1 MRRLAQHAIVGVGFS
16 ALVATVAVAGLG
28 SPSGETSAI
37 AVPAPVSAISA
48 PASAAAVDQLA
59 AERAAAKARANRAV
73 ARAQLVAAKQ
83 AMKRAKSLGLET
95 KAIAEQQ
102 AKIKAE
108 LAAAA
113 KKAAEEKA
121 ALERAIKNRGYEP
134 GVTDP
139 KEIARQIL
147 KNKYGYGSGQFR
159 LLQQHHHAREQVGA
173 ERDKSKL
180 WRVRHPAGS
189 AWLEDGDDRQRLADQ
204 PGDPDHLGY
213 RVHEGSLRQSLC
225 SVGLQVIP
233 RLVLRRQRLRQ
244 NLSTTSRCRDSDNSP
259 DAEPLD
265 GPASHSENVQS
276 RIELLFGQ
284 RAVGDVPVLDHDL
297 ADGLFL
303 FECLL
308 GHGSGILVADVAIQ
322 RRDD

>member
-1 MRRLAQHAIVGVGFS
+1 VRRLAQHAIVGVGFS

-48 PASAAAVDQLA
+48 PAPAAGADLLG

-83 AMKRAKSLGLET
+83 ATKRAKSLGLET

-121 ALERAIKNRGYEP
+121 ALERAIKNRGYEQ

-147 KNKYGYGSGQFR
+147 KNKYGYGSGQFDCFNNIIM
-159 LLQQHHHAREQVGA
+159 RESKWDLNATNPSSGA
-173 ERDKSKL
+173 YGIPQALPGSKMATIASD
-180 WRVRHPAGS
+180 WRTNPATQIIWGIEYMKDRYGSPCS
-189 AWLEDGDDRQRLADQ
+189 AWGFK
-204 PGDPDHLGY
+204 
-213 RVHEGSLRQSLC
+213 
-225 SVGLQVIP
+225 
-233 RLVLRRQRLRQ
+233 
-244 NLSTTSRCRDSDNSP
+244 
-259 DAEPLD
+259 
-265 GPASHSENVQS
+265 ASH
-276 RIELLFGQ
+276 GWY
-284 RAVGDVPVLDHDL
+284 
-297 ADGLFL
+297 
-303 FECLL
+303 
-308 GHGSGILVADVAIQ
+308 
-322 RRDD
+322 

>member
-48 PASAAAVDQLA
+48 PAPAAGADLLA
-59 AERAAAKARANRAV
+59 GERAAAKARANRAV

-83 AMKRAKSLGLET
+83 ATKRAKSLGLET

-102 AKIKAE
+102 AKITAE

-147 KNKYGYGSGQFR
+147 KNKYGYGSGQFDCFNNIIM
-159 LLQQHHHAREQVGA
+159 RESKWDVNATNSSSGA
-173 ERDKSKL
+173 YGIPQALPGSKMATIASD
-180 WRVRHPAGS
+180 WRTNPATQIIWGIEYMKDRYGSPCS
-189 AWLEDGDDRQRLADQ
+189 AWGFK
-204 PGDPDHLGY
+204 
-213 RVHEGSLRQSLC
+213 
-225 SVGLQVIP
+225 
-233 RLVLRRQRLRQ
+233 
-244 NLSTTSRCRDSDNSP
+244 
-259 DAEPLD
+259 
-265 GPASHSENVQS
+265 ASH
-276 RIELLFGQ
+276 GWY
-284 RAVGDVPVLDHDL
+284 
-297 ADGLFL
+297 
-303 FECLL
+303 
-308 GHGSGILVADVAIQ
+308 
-322 RRDD
+322 

>member
-37 AVPAPVSAISA
+37 AVPAPVSAISGPA
-48 PASAAAVDQLA
+48 PAAGADLLA

-73 ARAQLVAAKQ
+73 ARAQLVTAKQ
-83 AMKRAKSLGLET
+83 ATKRAKSLGLET

-147 KNKYGYGSGQFR
+147 KNKYGYGSGQFDCFNNIIM
-159 LLQQHHHAREQVGA
+159 RESKWDLNATNPSSGA
-173 ERDKSKL
+173 YGIPQALPGSKMATIASD
-180 WRVRHPAGS
+180 WRTNPATQIIWGIGYMKDRYGSPCS
-189 AWLEDGDDRQRLADQ
+189 AWGFK
-204 PGDPDHLGY
+204 
-213 RVHEGSLRQSLC
+213 
-225 SVGLQVIP
+225 
-233 RLVLRRQRLRQ
+233 
-244 NLSTTSRCRDSDNSP
+244 
-259 DAEPLD
+259 
-265 GPASHSENVQS
+265 ASH
-276 RIELLFGQ
+276 GWY
-284 RAVGDVPVLDHDL
+284 
-297 ADGLFL
+297 
-303 FECLL
+303 
-308 GHGSGILVADVAIQ
+308 
-322 RRDD
+322 

>member
-28 SPSGETSAI
+28 SPSGQTSAI

-48 PASAAAVDQLA
+48 PAPAAGADLLA

-83 AMKRAKSLGLET
+83 ATKRAKSLGLET

-147 KNKYGYGSGQFR
+147 KNKYGYGSGQFDC
-159 LLQQHHHAREQVGA
+159 LNNIIMRESKWDVNATNPSSGA
-173 ERDKSKL
+173 YGIPQALPGSKMATIASD
-180 WRVRHPAGS
+180 WRTNPATQIIWGIEYMKDRYGSPCS
-189 AWLEDGDDRQRLADQ
+189 AWGFK
-204 PGDPDHLGY
+204 
-213 RVHEGSLRQSLC
+213 
-225 SVGLQVIP
+225 
-233 RLVLRRQRLRQ
+233 
-244 NLSTTSRCRDSDNSP
+244 
-259 DAEPLD
+259 
-265 GPASHSENVQS
+265 ASH
-276 RIELLFGQ
+276 GWY
-284 RAVGDVPVLDHDL
+284 
-297 ADGLFL
+297 
-303 FECLL
+303 
-308 GHGSGILVADVAIQ
+308 
-322 RRDD
+322 